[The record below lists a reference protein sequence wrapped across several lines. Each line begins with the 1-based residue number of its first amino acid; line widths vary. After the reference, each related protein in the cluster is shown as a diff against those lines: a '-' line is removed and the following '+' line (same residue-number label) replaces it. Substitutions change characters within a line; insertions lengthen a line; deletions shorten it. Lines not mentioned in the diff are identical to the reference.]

1 MYAKYAKYIGI
12 PCTYMNQVGPIP
24 GGKEVVVQYSSDLNS
39 NGKFYTGTWYMQH
52 VLIMMMERGTIYY
65 QNVEIKAYFV
75 KFSTKTHPFI
85 CI

>member
-39 NGKFYTGTWYMQH
+39 NGKFFTGTLHYTGSTQ
-52 VLIMMMERGTIYY
+52 VPD
-65 QNVEIKAYFV
+65 
-75 KFSTKTHPFI
+75 KFNM
-85 CI
+85 C

>member
-39 NGKFYTGTWYMQH
+39 NGKFYTGTIQ
-52 VLIMMMERGTIYY
+52 VLHRYLI
-65 QNVEIKAYFV
+65 N
-75 KFSTKTHPFI
+75 ST
-85 CI
+85 CADDNDNSSSGGRV